1 MSADDI
7 IVMSADDI
15 IMMSADDIIIVV
27 WQSKCS
33 YHLFWFFQKYRIFQK
48 TNISDCFIHMY
59 FSLLDRR
66 FYQNWYCPSIW
77 TLLPRIKESVHICM
91 KYHTYMGTVA
101 EYRISVLFFP
111 SVVLHQS
118 SFLLSSA
125 KRSYPK
131 VRGKKKQWH
140 QLRRM
145 LLNLM
150 SNNKWRASKQQNI
163 LQNYDQQML

>member
-7 IVMSADDI
+7 IV
-15 IMMSADDIIIVV
+15 MSADDIIIVV

-111 SVVLHQS
+111 LCGVASEFIFVVICQTFVS
-118 SFLLSSA
+118 ES
-125 KRSYPK
+125 KR
-131 VRGKKKQWH
+131 KKKKRH

>member
-33 YHLFWFFQKYRIFQK
+33 YHLFWFFQKCRIFQK

-111 SVVLHQS
+111 LCGVASEFIFVVICQTFVS
-118 SFLLSSA
+118 ES
-125 KRSYPK
+125 KR
-131 VRGKKKQWH
+131 KKKKRH

>member
-77 TLLPRIKESVHICM
+77 TLLPWIKESVHIRM
-91 KYHTYMGTVA
+91 KYHTYTGTVV
-101 EYRISVLFFP
+101 EYHISVLFSP
-111 SVVLHQS
+111 SVLHQS

-125 KRSYPK
+125 KCSYPK
-131 VRGKKKQWH
+131 VRERNKKLWH

-150 SNNKWRASKQQNI
+150 SNNKRRASKQQHI
-163 LQNYDQQML
+163 QQNYDPQTL